1 MKKIFLRLFLFIFLM
16 ISAVIVILSTIGIE
30 TNKFNE
36 IISEKVNETNNIK
49 LELATIKFK
58 LDPKELS
65 LFLETKN
72 PKINYR
78 NISIPV
84 QYLKTYI
91 DFLSVFKSKP
101 NIKKINLKLEELD
114 VSQFNKLSIL
124 IKPSTFKSFLNNKL
138 KEGKL
143 VSEIEIYLND
153 KGTLKNFIAKGSVR
167 DLSAELLNDIRLI
180 NTSLNFF
187 ADRNDILIKN
197 IIGNIE
203 DIKISDGDLKFNF
216 ENGIKINSNFNS
228 KINIDEKFFNRHSKY
243 LTKNFAKG
251 TIKKLNANLENTFF
265 IDFDKTYK
273 VSDYKYSISGKL
285 EKSEIE
291 LLKSI
296 KNNFLQNEIKDI
308 QLSNIQLKT
317 VFSPK
322 LISVKGIGKYSL
334 NNLDFL
340 KLDFDHQI
348 KKNFWNLKLDS
359 ELKNN
364 FEIGVINYKKSSNSL
379 ANLFLNLEKTK
390 NGFFIKNLDFLEG
403 DNFIKLNELRFK
415 KNNLQSFK
423 KISVKTE
430 HNDFLVSKNGKIL
443 IKGNKFDASN
453 LVKFFKNTNKDNKFK
468 NINSKIEIDFKN
480 TKVPMS
486 KKLSNFKLIGDIKD
500 GKFTKISAKGDFG
513 NNQFLDIS
521 MKKDKHSN
529 KKYLE
534 IYSDLTRPL
543 LTEYN
548 FFKGLSGGKLL
559 FTSTI
564 VEKSSNSNLK
574 IENFKVA
581 DAPGLVKLL
590 SLADL
595 GGLADLAE
603 GEGITFD
610 ILEIDMQ
617 QNRDIIKLN
626 EIIALGPSMSVLMEG
641 YQNKGITSLRG
652 TLVPAKTL
660 NKIISKIPLIGNI
673 IIPKEAGEGLFGVSF
688 KMKGPKGE
696 LKTTINPIR
705 TLTPRF
711 IQKMIDKKKEA
722 K

>member
-1 MKKIFLRLFLFIFLM
+1 MKKIFLKLFLFIFF
-16 ISAVIVILSTIGIE
+16 IFSIVIIILSTIGIE

-36 IISEKVNETNNIK
+36 IISEKVNETKNIK
-49 LELATIKFK
+49 LELDTIKFK

-91 DFLSVFKSKP
+91 DFLSVIKSNP
-101 NIKKINLKLEELD
+101 NIKKINIKLEELD

-153 KGTLKNFIAKGSVR
+153 KGKLKNFIAKGSVR
-167 DLSAELLNDIRLI
+167 NLRVELINDIKLI

-243 LTKNFAKG
+243 LTKNFVKG
-251 TIKKLNANLENTFF
+251 KIKKFNANLENTFF

-317 VFSPK
+317 VFSPN
-322 LISVKGIGKYSL
+322 LISVKGIGKYSFD
-334 NNLDFL
+334 NLDFL

-348 KKNFWNLKLDS
+348 KKNFWSLKLDS
-359 ELKNN
+359 DLKNN
-364 FEIGVINYKKSSNSL
+364 FEIGVINYKKSSNSI
-379 ANLFLNLEKTK
+379 ANLFLNLEKTS

-403 DNFIKLNELRFK
+403 NNFIKLNELRFK

-430 HNDFLVSKNGKIL
+430 NNNFLVSKNEKIL

-453 LVKFFKNTNKDNKFK
+453 LVKFFKNTNRDNKFK

-486 KKLSNFKLIGDIKD
+486 KKLSNFKLIGDIKN

-513 NNQFLDIS
+513 DNQFLDIS
-521 MKKDKHSN
+521 MKKDKYSN

-559 FTSTI
+559 FTSI
-564 VEKSSNSNLK
+564 IGEKSSNSNLK

-617 QNRDIIKLN
+617 QDKDFLKLN

-673 IIPKEAGEGLFGVSF
+673 IIPKEVGEGLFGVSF

>member
-1 MKKIFLRLFLFIFLM
+1 M
-16 ISAVIVILSTIGIE
+16 E
-30 TNKFNE
+30 T
-36 IISEKVNETNNIK
+36 
-49 LELATIKFK
+49 L
-58 LDPKELS
+58 
-65 LFLETKN
+65 
-72 PKINYR
+72 
-78 NISIPV
+78 
-84 QYLKTYI
+84 
-91 DFLSVFKSKP
+91 
-101 NIKKINLKLEELD
+101 
-114 VSQFNKLSIL
+114 
-124 IKPSTFKSFLNNKL
+124 
-138 KEGKL
+138 
-143 VSEIEIYLND
+143 
-153 KGTLKNFIAKGSVR
+153 
-167 DLSAELLNDIRLI
+167 
-180 NTSLNFF
+180 
-187 ADRNDILIKN
+187 
-197 IIGNIE
+197 
-203 DIKISDGDLKFNF
+203 
-216 ENGIKINSNFNS
+216 
-228 KINIDEKFFNRHSKY
+228 
-243 LTKNFAKG
+243 
-251 TIKKLNANLENTFF
+251 
-265 IDFDKTYK
+265 
-273 VSDYKYSISGKL
+273 
-285 EKSEIE
+285 
-291 LLKSI
+291 
-296 KNNFLQNEIKDI
+296 
-308 QLSNIQLKT
+308 
-317 VFSPK
+317 
-322 LISVKGIGKYSL
+322 
-334 NNLDFL
+334 
-340 KLDFDHQI
+340 
-348 KKNFWNLKLDS
+348 
-359 ELKNN
+359 
-364 FEIGVINYKKSSNSL
+364 
-379 ANLFLNLEKTK
+379 
-390 NGFFIKNLDFLEG
+390 
-403 DNFIKLNELRFK
+403 
-415 KNNLQSFK
+415 
-423 KISVKTE
+423 
-430 HNDFLVSKNGKIL
+430 
-443 IKGNKFDASN
+443 
-453 LVKFFKNTNKDNKFK
+453 
-468 NINSKIEIDFKN
+468 
-480 TKVPMS
+480 
-486 KKLSNFKLIGDIKD
+486 KD

-564 VEKSSNSNLK
+564 AEKSSNSNLK

-617 QNRDIIKLN
+617 QNRDFIKLN